1 MSMKKLFFTF
11 FGFLLSV
18 AYVSAEWSITTQG
31 IGKSTYTLNVTK
43 MFPSYRKIP
52 SDKGI
57 DNISDYVIGMIPTM
71 TTLIALWATIMVILG
86 GFYMVT
92 GGANS
97 EQTEKWKSILKDA
110 IFGMIIGLLAY
121 VIIVTLW
128 NILDI

>member
-1 MSMKKLFFTF
+1 MSMKKLFFSLI
-11 FGFLLSV
+11 GFLSIIPS
-18 AYVSAEWSITTQG
+18 VSAFTDSIGRSDYKLDVTT
-31 IGKSTYTLNVTK
+31 

-57 DNISDYVIGMIPTM
+57 DNISDYVVGMIPTM

-97 EQTEKWKSILKDA
+97 EQTEKGKSILKDA
-110 IFGMIIGLLAY
+110 IFGMIVGLLAY